1 MLKLLKVPE
10 TATEINQ
17 ADFLVGLARI
27 EKRALM
33 TFVSKLYQAEE
44 RRHREPEQREEDK
57 LVRDTLLRS
66 AAEVAIK
73 DPDLSMEQAKQLI
86 K

>member
-1 MLKLLKVPE
+1 MLKLLKVPD

-44 RRHREPEQREEDK
+44 RRLREPEK
-57 LVRDTLLRS
+57 
-66 AAEVAIK
+66 
-73 DPDLSMEQAKQLI
+73 P
-86 K
+86 